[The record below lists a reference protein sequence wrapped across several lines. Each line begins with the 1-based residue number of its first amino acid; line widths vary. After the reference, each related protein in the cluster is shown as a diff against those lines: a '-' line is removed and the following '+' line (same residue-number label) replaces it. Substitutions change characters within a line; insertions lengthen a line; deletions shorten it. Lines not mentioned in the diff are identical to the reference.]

1 MAGAGPLIA
10 LARALVMAI
19 ARVTI
24 GRAAGACGLPNWP
37 PKSLAYYLRHRAE
50 KIRHLGFE
58 RTPYGAA

>member
-1 MAGAGPLIA
+1 
-10 LARALVMAI
+10 MAI